1 MGKPFVK
8 IFNGSSL
15 VRVKELI
22 DGYIEENKI
31 NEITSANTFVDN
43 SNGYTEY
50 IVTVIGVLNNE

>member
-15 VRVKELI
+15 ARVKELI